1 MKRGIGKGK
10 GEWEKED
17 KMGEQTKTE
26 GWEAVE
32 VIDEKGGRREEGE
45 GRNRRE
51 GSGKEGD

>member
-1 MKRGIGKGK
+1 MGKK
-10 GEWEKED
+10 D
-17 KMGEQTKTE
+17 KKVKQTKTE

-45 GRNRRE
+45 GRKRRE